1 MNYKKLM
8 VNLIALVF
16 FLTLTVA
23 VMEVLFRMIDFP
35 FDESWE
41 PSKTNLMQFDSEL
54 GWVYIPGKKAVQE
67 FGDSKRSTTM
77 NFDSIGARALAADR
91 LANPDIP
98 TILMIGGSFTMGQGV
113 MYEES
118 VSGILESE
126 LDGQFQLINL
136 GVQAYGT
143 DQSLLMLESAT
154 LKNSM

>member
-67 FGDSKRSTTM
+67 FGDSKRSIMM

-98 TILMIGGSFTMGQGV
+98 TILTIAAV
-113 MYEES
+113 W
-118 VSGILESE
+118 
-126 LDGQFQLINL
+126 
-136 GVQAYGT
+136 
-143 DQSLLMLESAT
+143 AT
-154 LKNSM
+154 QDI